1 MENIANIQVIQNIV
15 YIISSV
21 MFILGIKMLG
31 KEATAVKGNYLS
43 ALAMFSAVGITCL
56 SLDIDIK
63 IILAGVLLGGL
74 IGSLIAI
81 KVKMTAIPEMVALF
95 NGFGGLATFLIAW
108 SQFNEPSNSMFQH
121 ILIMLT
127 IYIGGITFS
136 GSLIAY
142 GKLSEKLKLG
152 KGSMITNIFISFFYL
167 SMPALIYVGAEPYLS
182 GFIPQIP
189 SYFAIFL
196 VLTLVAGIG
205 FVMPI
210 GGGDMPVV
218 ISLLNSLS
226 GIAAAFAG
234 LLLLNNVLIVAGSLV
249 GASGL
254 ILTIIMAKAMNRTIT
269 NILFVGYASAS
280 QANSSEEQ
288 GEVKPITPDDAYLIL
303 ENASSVLVVP
313 GYGMAV
319 AQAQHVVREM
329 GELLEENGTEVKY
342 GIHPV
347 AGRMPGHMNVL
358 LAEANVSYDLLAE
371 PDDVNPSMDTI
382 DVAIVI
388 GANDVVNPSAT
399 EEEGSPIYGMPIIE
413 VHNAKTVFVL
423 KRSMS
428 SGFAGVQNPLFFKEN
443 TRMLFGDA
451 KALFHDVIVTL
462 GMFSLFSLEINLSII
477 AAVLTIVGYSMND
490 TVVIFDRVRENLRK
504 YSDIKIYELTNISIN
519 ETLSRT
525 LLTSITTLLALLAIY
540 FFGGEILRG
549 FSFAMILGVI
559 FGTYSSIYIAN
570 TVLVRLN
577 VTQKTV
583 LREENKD

>member
-1 MENIANIQVIQNIV
+1 MENLVNIQVIQNIV

-43 ALAMFSAVGITCL
+43 ALAMFFAVGITCL
-56 SLDIDIK
+56 SLEIDIK
-63 IILAGVLLGGL
+63 IILTGVILGGL

-121 ILIMLT
+121 ALIMLT

-152 KGSMITNIFISFFYL
+152 KGSMVTNIFISFFYL
-167 SMPALIYVGAEPYLS
+167 SMPALIYVIAEPS
-182 GFIPQIP
+182 ISQFIPQAP
-189 SYFAIFL
+189 SYFLIFL
-196 VLTLVAGIG
+196 CLTLIAGVG

-254 ILTIIMAKAMNRTIT
+254 ILTIIMAKAMNRTII
-269 NILFVGYASAS
+269 NILFVGYASSTKAS
-280 QANSSEEQ
+280 SSEEQ
-288 GEVKPITPDDAYLIL
+288 GEVKPITSDDAYLIL

-358 LAEANVSYDLLAE
+358 LAEANVSYDLLSE

-399 EEEGSPIYGMPIIE
+399 EEESSPIYGMPIIE

-428 SGFAGVQNPLFFKEN
+428 SGFAGVQNPLFFREN

-451 KALFHDVIVTL
+451 K
-462 GMFSLFSLEINLSII
+462 ESIGQ
-477 AAVLTIVGYSMND
+477 IVGE
-490 TVVIFDRVRENLRK
+490 F
-504 YSDIKIYELTNISIN
+504 
-519 ETLSRT
+519 
-525 LLTSITTLLALLAIY
+525 
-540 FFGGEILRG
+540 
-549 FSFAMILGVI
+549 
-559 FGTYSSIYIAN
+559 
-570 TVLVRLN
+570 
-577 VTQKTV
+577 
-583 LREENKD
+583 KD

>member
-1 MENIANIQVIQNIV
+1 MENLANIQIIQNIV

-56 SLDIDIK
+56 SLDIDLK

-108 SQFNEPSNSMFQH
+108 SQFNEPENSLFQH
-121 ILIMLT
+121 VLIMLT

-167 SMPALIYVGAEPYLS
+167 SMPALIYAVAEPSLS
-182 GFIPQIP
+182 GLIPQLP
-189 SYFAIFL
+189 SYFSVFL

-254 ILTIIMAKAMNRTIT
+254 ILTVIMAKAMNRTIG
-269 NILFVGYASAS
+269 NILFVGYASSNPTSA
-280 QANSSEEQ
+280 SEEQ
-288 GEVKPITPDDAYLIL
+288 GEVKPITSDDAYLIL

-428 SGFAGVQNPLFFKEN
+428 SGFAGVQNPLFFREN

-451 KALFHDVIVTL
+451 KESIGQIVAE
-462 GMFSLFSLEINLSII
+462 F
-477 AAVLTIVGYSMND
+477 
-490 TVVIFDRVRENLRK
+490 
-504 YSDIKIYELTNISIN
+504 
-519 ETLSRT
+519 
-525 LLTSITTLLALLAIY
+525 
-540 FFGGEILRG
+540 
-549 FSFAMILGVI
+549 
-559 FGTYSSIYIAN
+559 
-570 TVLVRLN
+570 
-577 VTQKTV
+577 
-583 LREENKD
+583 KD

>member
-1 MENIANIQVIQNIV
+1 MNTLIDITIFQNLV
-15 YIISSV
+15 YIVSSV
-21 MFILGIKMLG
+21 LFILGIKMLG
-31 KEATAVKGNYLS
+31 KESTAVRGNILSSVAMLS
-43 ALAMFSAVGITCL
+43 AVSVTLIDVDIGIAIIISA
-56 SLDIDIK
+56 
-63 IILAGVLLGGL
+63 IILGAS
-74 IGSLIAI
+74 IGSVIAL

-95 NGFGGLATFLIAW
+95 NGFGGMASFLIAW
-108 SQFNEPSNSMFQH
+108 SQFTDTQPALLQNL
-121 ILIMLT
+121 LIMTT

-136 GSLIAY
+136 GSIVAY
-142 GKLSEKLKLG
+142 GKLSEKINLE
-152 KGSMITNIFISFFYL
+152 KGSLVTNILVTFFDLSIPTLLIMMFAPVFNIDSNFIFL
-167 SMPALIYVGAEPYLS
+167 G
-182 GFIPQIP
+182 
-189 SYFAIFL
+189 FL
-196 VLTLVAGIG
+196 VLTVLAGLG

-254 ILTIIMAKAMNRTIT
+254 ILTIIMAKAMNRTIG

-280 QANSSEEQ
+280 SSKSEGEQ
-288 GEVKPITPDDAYLIL
+288 GEVKPITAEDAYLIL

-319 AQAQHVVREM
+319 AQAQHVVREL

-358 LAEANVSYDLLAE
+358 LAEANVSYDLLVE
-371 PDDVNPSMDTI
+371 PDDVNPTMDTF
-382 DVAIVI
+382 DVAVVI

-399 EEEGSPIYGMPIIE
+399 EEPGSPIYGMPIIE

-451 KALFHDVIVTL
+451 K
-462 GMFSLFSLEINLSII
+462 ESI
-477 AAVLTIVGYSMND
+477 G
-490 TVVIFDRVRENLRK
+490 TVVSEF
-504 YSDIKIYELTNISIN
+504 
-519 ETLSRT
+519 
-525 LLTSITTLLALLAIY
+525 
-540 FFGGEILRG
+540 
-549 FSFAMILGVI
+549 
-559 FGTYSSIYIAN
+559 
-570 TVLVRLN
+570 
-577 VTQKTV
+577 
-583 LREENKD
+583 KD

>member
-1 MENIANIQVIQNIV
+1 
-15 YIISSV
+15 
-21 MFILGIKMLG
+21 
-31 KEATAVKGNYLS
+31 
-43 ALAMFSAVGITCL
+43 
-56 SLDIDIK
+56 
-63 IILAGVLLGGL
+63 
-74 IGSLIAI
+74 
-81 KVKMTAIPEMVALF
+81 MVALF

-108 SQFNEPSNSMFQH
+108 SQFNEPGNSIYQH
-121 ILIMLT
+121 VLIMLT

-167 SMPALIYVGAEPYLS
+167 SMPALIYVVAEPSLS
-182 GFIPQIP
+182 GLIPQVP
-189 SYFAIFL
+189 SYFSIFL

-269 NILFVGYASAS
+269 NILFVGYASSS
-280 QANSSEEQ
+280 QTGSSEEQ
-288 GEVKPITPDDAYLIL
+288 GEVKPITSDDAYLIL

-371 PDDVNPSMDTI
+371 PEDVNPSMDTI

-428 SGFAGVQNPLFFKEN
+428 SGFAGVQNPLFFREN

-451 KALFHDVIVTL
+451 KESIGQIVAE
-462 GMFSLFSLEINLSII
+462 F
-477 AAVLTIVGYSMND
+477 
-490 TVVIFDRVRENLRK
+490 
-504 YSDIKIYELTNISIN
+504 
-519 ETLSRT
+519 
-525 LLTSITTLLALLAIY
+525 
-540 FFGGEILRG
+540 
-549 FSFAMILGVI
+549 
-559 FGTYSSIYIAN
+559 
-570 TVLVRLN
+570 
-577 VTQKTV
+577 
-583 LREENKD
+583 KD

>member
-15 YIISSV
+15 YIVSSV

-43 ALAMFSAVGITCL
+43 ALAMFSAVGVTCL
-56 SLDIDIK
+56 SLEIDLK
-63 IILAGVLLGGL
+63 IILAGILLGGL
-74 IGSLIAI
+74 IGSIIAL

-108 SQFNEPSNSMFQH
+108 SSFNEPSNSAFQH
-121 ILIMLT
+121 VLIMLT
-127 IYIGGITFS
+127 IYIGGITFT

-167 SMPALIYVGAEPYLS
+167 SMPALIYVIAEPTIS
-182 GFIPQIP
+182 QFMPQVP
-189 SYFAIFL
+189 SYFLIFL
-196 VLTLVAGIG
+196 GITLIAGIG

-269 NILFVGYASAS
+269 NILFVGYASS
-280 QANSSEEQ
+280 GQTGSSEEQ
-288 GEVKPITPDDAYLIL
+288 GEVKPITSDDAYLIL

-428 SGFAGVQNPLFFKEN
+428 SGFAGVQNPLFFREN

-451 KALFHDVIVTL
+451 KESIGQIVAE
-462 GMFSLFSLEINLSII
+462 F
-477 AAVLTIVGYSMND
+477 
-490 TVVIFDRVRENLRK
+490 
-504 YSDIKIYELTNISIN
+504 
-519 ETLSRT
+519 
-525 LLTSITTLLALLAIY
+525 
-540 FFGGEILRG
+540 
-549 FSFAMILGVI
+549 
-559 FGTYSSIYIAN
+559 
-570 TVLVRLN
+570 
-577 VTQKTV
+577 
-583 LREENKD
+583 KD

>member
-1 MENIANIQVIQNIV
+1 MENLANIQIIQNIV

-56 SLDIDIK
+56 SLDIDLK
-63 IILAGVLLGGL
+63 IILAGILLGGL

-108 SQFNEPSNSMFQH
+108 SQFNEPANSTFQH
-121 ILIMLT
+121 VLIMLT

-167 SMPALIYVGAEPYLS
+167 SMPALIYAVAEPSLS
-182 GFIPQIP
+182 GLIPQLP
-189 SYFAIFL
+189 SYFSVFL

-254 ILTIIMAKAMNRTIT
+254 ILTVIMAKAMNRTIG
-269 NILFVGYASAS
+269 NILFVGYASSNPTSA
-280 QANSSEEQ
+280 SEEQ
-288 GEVKPITPDDAYLIL
+288 GEVKPITSDDAYLIL

-428 SGFAGVQNPLFFKEN
+428 SGFAGVQNPLFFREN

-451 KALFHDVIVTL
+451 KESIGQIVAE
-462 GMFSLFSLEINLSII
+462 F
-477 AAVLTIVGYSMND
+477 
-490 TVVIFDRVRENLRK
+490 
-504 YSDIKIYELTNISIN
+504 
-519 ETLSRT
+519 
-525 LLTSITTLLALLAIY
+525 
-540 FFGGEILRG
+540 
-549 FSFAMILGVI
+549 
-559 FGTYSSIYIAN
+559 
-570 TVLVRLN
+570 
-577 VTQKTV
+577 
-583 LREENKD
+583 KD

>member
-1 MENIANIQVIQNIV
+1 MDSIINVSAIQNIV
-15 YIISSV
+15 YIGSSIL
-21 MFILGIKMLG
+21 FIFGIKMLG
-31 KEATAVKGNYLS
+31 KEATAVRGNYLS
-43 ALAMFSAVGITCL
+43 AIAMFLAVGITCL
-56 SLDIDIK
+56 NLGIDIK
-63 IILAGVLLGGL
+63 IIISGILLGGL

-108 SQFNEPSNSMFQH
+108 SQFNSPNNSFFQH
-121 ILIMLT
+121 VLIMLT
-127 IYIGGITFS
+127 VYIGGITFA
-136 GSLIAY
+136 GSLVAY
-142 GKLSEKLKLG
+142 GKLSEILKLG
-152 KGSMITNIFISFFYL
+152 KGSWITNILISFFYL
-167 SMPALIYVGAEPYLS
+167 SFPALLYVICEPFIS
-182 GFIPQIP
+182 QFIPQFS
-189 SYFAIFL
+189 SYFFIFL
-196 VLTLVAGIG
+196 GLTLIAGLG

-218 ISLLNSLS
+218 ISLLNSFS

-254 ILTIIMAKAMNRTIT
+254 ILTIIMAKAMNRTIG
-269 NILFVGYASAS
+269 NILFVGYASTS
-280 QANSSEEQ
+280 SSSSSSSEEQ
-288 GEVKPITPDDAYLIL
+288 GEVKPISADDAYLIL

-329 GELLEENGTEVKY
+329 GELLEANGTEVKY

-371 PDDVNPSMDTI
+371 PDDVNPSMDSI
-382 DVAIVI
+382 DVAMVI
-388 GANDVVNPSAT
+388 GANDVVNPSAI

-413 VHNAKTVFVL
+413 AHNAKTVFVL

-451 KALFHDVIVTL
+451 KESISQIVSE
-462 GMFSLFSLEINLSII
+462 F
-477 AAVLTIVGYSMND
+477 
-490 TVVIFDRVRENLRK
+490 
-504 YSDIKIYELTNISIN
+504 
-519 ETLSRT
+519 
-525 LLTSITTLLALLAIY
+525 
-540 FFGGEILRG
+540 
-549 FSFAMILGVI
+549 
-559 FGTYSSIYIAN
+559 
-570 TVLVRLN
+570 
-577 VTQKTV
+577 
-583 LREENKD
+583 KD